1 MELTRLPRF
10 FTTYAPTVSLE
21 IAADRVTGVSLG
33 RRSKGEG
40 AGVVVQA
47 LPAGVVTPALNS
59 TNIADTDKLDEVV
72 RQVLNRLPGTP
83 TRIALAVPDCAA
95 KVSFMTVDQIPSR
108 AGELEQFVRWQVK
121 KTVPFRIEDAQVA
134 YAEGIPIGT
143 GGREFVV
150 SLMRRDI
157 LQEYEATCTRAGAHA
172 GIVDLSSFSLIN
184 AVLAGGVSHG
194 GDWLLVHLASGY
206 SSIAVVRQGAL
217 VLFRSRTVDATE
229 ELAHLVHQTRMYY
242 EDRVGGAG
250 FAGAYLVIGTEAI
263 LTGDAAELRRS
274 IEVSL
279 GISVEAIELSV
290 GESATVSDAGLT
302 GLVAASFGLLLR
314 DRELVAATR

>member
-1 MELTRLPRF
+1 MDLTRLPRF

-33 RRSKGEG
+33 RRSKGKG

-72 RQVLNRLPGTP
+72 RQVLSRLPGTP

-95 KVSFMTVDQIPSR
+95 KVSFMTFEQIPSR
-108 AGELEQFVRWQVK
+108 ADELEQLVRWQAK
-121 KTVPFRIEDAQVA
+121 KTAPFRIEDAQVA
-134 YAEGIPIGT
+134 YAGGIPIET
-143 GGREFVV
+143 GGQEFVV

-157 LQEYEATCTRAGAHA
+157 VQEYETTCTRAGAHA

-184 AVLAGGVSHG
+184 AILAGGVSHG

-217 VLFRSRTVDATE
+217 VLFRSRTADATE
-229 ELAHLVHQTRMYY
+229 GLANLVHQTRMYY
-242 EDRVGGAG
+242 EDRVKGDG
-250 FAGAYLVIGTEAI
+250 FAGAYLVVGTEAI
-263 LTGDAAELRRS
+263 STEHAAELRRS
-274 IEVSL
+274 VEASL
-279 GISVEAIELSV
+279 GIPFEAIELSV
-290 GESATVSDAGLT
+290 GNAVTGSDAGLT
-302 GLVAASFGLLLR
+302 DLVAASFGLLLR
-314 DRELVAATR
+314 DRELLAATR

>member
-1 MELTRLPRF
+1 MDLTRLLRF

-40 AGVVVQA
+40 TGVVVQA

-134 YAEGIPIGT
+134 YAEGIRIGT
-143 GGREFVV
+143 GRREFVV

-157 LQEYEATCTRAGAHA
+157 LQEYEAICTRAGAHA

-250 FAGAYLVIGTEAI
+250 FAGAYLVMGTEAI
-263 LTGDAAELRRS
+263 LTEDAAELRRS

-290 GESATVSDAGLT
+290 GDSATVSDAGLT
-302 GLVAASFGLLLR
+302 DLVAASFGLLLR
-314 DRELVAATR
+314 DRELVTATR